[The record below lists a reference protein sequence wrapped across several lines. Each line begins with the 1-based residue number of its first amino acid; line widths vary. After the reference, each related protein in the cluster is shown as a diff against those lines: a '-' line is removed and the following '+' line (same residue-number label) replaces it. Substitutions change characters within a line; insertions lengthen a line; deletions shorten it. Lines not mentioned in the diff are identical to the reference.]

1 MKRLLISLAALLGT
15 LVMAQGQSMCV
26 KLNGEIPIEAAGVL
40 LQRFTQMLEGADFT
54 VTEDAADTVWV
65 NASVVEHMTTPGSM
79 SQSVLVLDIKTTY
92 GEVEETFTVKGVGK
106 DDEDAW
112 IRACKQVLP
121 RSKSAQEFVEK
132 LK

>member
-1 MKRLLISLAALLGT
+1 
-15 LVMAQGQSMCV
+15 MCV

-79 SQSVLVLDIKTTY
+79 SQSVLVLDIKTSY

-121 RSKSAQEFVEK
+121 RSKAAQEFVEK

>member
-1 MKRLLISLAALLGT
+1 MKRLLISLAAFLG
-15 LVMAQGQSMCV
+15 VVFSAQGQSLCV
-26 KLNGEIPIEAAGVL
+26 KLKGEIPVEAAGVL
-40 LQRFTQMLEGADFT
+40 VQRITQMLEGADFT
-54 VTEDAADTVWV
+54 VAEDAADTVWV
-65 NASVVEHMTTPGSM
+65 NANVVEHMTTPGSM
-79 SQSVLVLDIKTTY
+79 SQSVLVLDVRTSY

-121 RSKSAQEFVEK
+121 RSKAAQEFVEK